1 MSPRVATAGALAAV
15 LACACA
21 SHDAIPMEP
30 DAAAVQLAAVPGGR
44 FDLPRALA
52 HALQHNPRLQA
63 LEAEVR
69 AAGVDLPGLEV
80 EVEVRG
86 GDETAA
92 PMIDPVAWLGLGQRG
107 AVRDTVDAR
116 HRAALAQ
123 LAQARWQVAQE
134 VVTAFALD
142 AALEGL
148 GPVAIPVEAAPFA
161 ASGLASPVAV
171 ARLEA
176 AQLGARAEAMGVI
189 ALRESNREALGALLG
204 LGAEVECE
212 LDAPVLFPFARVSV
226 ESLDEALLGRPD
238 VLAAAAALEQA
249 DAEFREAVAAQ
260 YPSLRVGPEFGWADG
275 TMWNVMGYLVLP
287 VFADG
292 PARAARER
300 RTARA
305 AELRG
310 ALVAARAGAV
320 EAMLAND
327 VDEARLEAARAAAAA
342 STAALAAAVAAVG
355 NEPDAF
361 DPLSEAAA
369 MAVRDAGERR
379 MAALDAARSRV
390 RAAFA
395 AGWPRKEIAQ

>member
-1 MSPRVATAGALAAV
+1 
-15 LACACA
+15 
-21 SHDAIPMEP
+21 
-30 DAAAVQLAAVPGGR
+30 
-44 FDLPRALA
+44 
-52 HALQHNPRLQA
+52 
-63 LEAEVR
+63 
-69 AAGVDLPGLEV
+69 
-80 EVEVRG
+80 
-86 GDETAA
+86 
-92 PMIDPVAWLGLGQRG
+92 
-107 AVRDTVDAR
+107 
-116 HRAALAQ
+116 
-123 LAQARWQVAQE
+123 
-134 VVTAFALD
+134 
-142 AALEGL
+142 
-148 GPVAIPVEAAPFA
+148 
-161 ASGLASPVAV
+161 
-171 ARLEA
+171 
-176 AQLGARAEAMGVI
+176 MGVI